1 MSELRRLGPALSAC
15 LQGPGHWQLRLVAE
29 PDGTVSTGGLMGSGD
44 NDEIEGCVTSALKSW
59 RLPAA
64 AGRRTLHFGVVA
76 TALGAGGK

>member
-1 MSELRRLGPALSAC
+1 MLLDQVEQLAPISEPVVIHGRR
-15 LQGPGHWQLRLVAE
+15 RR
-29 PDGTVSTGGLMGSGD
+29 GD